1 MIRRLSALT
10 ALGLA
15 AGVAAF
21 PALAQQQGIT
31 DTEIVVGD
39 ILPLTGPPA
48 LLGVAHNLGV
58 KVAVAEVNAAGGIN
72 GRKVRLISEDDGY
85 VPSRTVQ
92 GVRKLLTSDKVFA
105 LTSLSGTA
113 QGQAALPQ
121 VKQAGI
127 PTMATIS
134 LFDDLYKPAIKNVFS
149 IGNDFETV
157 TANLVGKVADKNPG
171 KKWAIISQ
179 DDEYGELVRQG
190 FEKAMKEKKFTVVS
204 SQIYKKG
211 QTDFSS
217 EILKVKQSGAEALMA
232 GGVLGENVA
241 MAKELER
248 VGEKIPMAVTFVS
261 RVPATMKLM
270 GTAGENVYTVDYVT
284 LEDSARGKAFFD
296 KVRLY
301 LSAEEQARVNRYTET
316 GYAGARVL
324 FDAIRRCGKT
334 PTWDCT
340 NAELAKTQN
349 FDTGV
354 MTPISFSATQHL
366 AAPSLFLMKSD
377 PAALTYKTLE

>member
-1 MIRRLSALT
+1 MKLKFSLFAT

-15 AGVAAF
+15 TVAVF
-21 PALAQQQGIT
+21 PAAAQQGVT
-31 DTEIVVGD
+31 DTEVVVGD

-58 KVAVAEVNAAGGIN
+58 KVAVAEINAAGGIN

-85 VPSRTVQ
+85 VPTRTIQ
-92 GVRKLLTSDKVFA
+92 GVRKLITSDKVFA

-113 QGQAALPQ
+113 QGQAALPI
-121 VKQAGI
+121 VRQAGI
-127 PTMATIS
+127 PTMATVS
-134 LFDDLYKPAIKNVFS
+134 LFDDLYKPAIKNVFA
-149 IGNDFETV
+149 IGNDFERV
-157 TANLVGKVADKNPG
+157 TATLIGKVAEKNPG

-190 FEKAMKEKKFTVVS
+190 FEQAQKDKKFQSVS

-211 QTDFSS
+211 QADFSS
-217 EILKVKQSGAEALMA
+217 EILKVKQSGAEMLMA

-248 VGEKIPMAVTFVS
+248 VGHKIPMTVTFVS

-270 GTAGENVYTVDYVT
+270 GSAGENVYTVDYVF
-284 LEDSARGKAFFD
+284 LEDSPKGKIFFD
-296 KVRLY
+296 KVRQY
-301 LSAEEQARVNRYTET
+301 LTPEEQAKVNRYTQT
-316 GYAGARVL
+316 GYAGARVM
-324 FDAIRRCGKT
+324 FEAIRRCGKAL
-334 PTWDCT
+334 TWDCT
-340 NAELAKTQN
+340 NSELAKMQN

-354 MTPISFSATQHL
+354 MAPVSFSATQHL
-366 AAPSLFLMKSD
+366 SSPTLFLMKSD
-377 PAALTYKTLE
+377 PANVTYKTME